1 MMPSLAAYTAKEC
14 DCEWAS
20 QHACANGVD
29 DGSICW
35 SPCCSRNQSFDATRL
50 SVSPRHEPLTV
61 NCSVEL
67 SVQRGRHELVI
78 STPRSAPSLKSVPL
92 HSRGWTLWLL
102 DIRGK
107 LVARH
112 AMQGSDDPPD
122 PAELLEH
129 AAEPFS
135 DFKNSEPLKERRQQ
149 TGRADYAVLGYAGGA
164 GGCRAKLRLVL
175 SAFGASTDFCTTD
188 APFAAILRLPY
199 SIVLA
204 ESAATSSSQAGST
217 EAVAARWPFLACS
230 STTQL
235 RPVHLED
242 YIHGLAPV
250 LNTTTTMWPLYAEGA
265 VRRRDLLP
273 RGNPLWIAIVGD
285 SFGRFI
291 WTKWHA
297 RLCPSSKLDVRGA
310 G

>member
-1 MMPSLAAYTAKEC
+1 MPFVFAWTVAFNMMPSLAAYTAKEC

-129 AAEPFS
+129 TLHGAHMRRYRQLAVSTLTHKYTTFS
-135 DFKNSEPLKERRQQ
+135 DPHLIRLLIRLL
-149 TGRADYAVLGYAGGA
+149 GRVKHY
-164 GGCRAKLRLVL
+164 R
-175 SAFGASTDFCTTD
+175 
-188 APFAAILRLPY
+188 
-199 SIVLA
+199 
-204 ESAATSSSQAGST
+204 
-217 EAVAARWPFLACS
+217 
-230 STTQL
+230 
-235 RPVHLED
+235 
-242 YIHGLAPV
+242 
-250 LNTTTTMWPLYAEGA
+250 M
-265 VRRRDLLP
+265 
-273 RGNPLWIAIVGD
+273 
-285 SFGRFI
+285 
-291 WTKWHA
+291 
-297 RLCPSSKLDVRGA
+297 
-310 G
+310 